1 MVVRAGSCDK
11 NHFVDSNTRNDQ
23 MKIIAS
29 LTDAGLAV
37 AARDAGADM
46 IECRLDLMAGDPVAQ
61 VRACREQV
69 ALPIIATIRSGAE
82 GGRFFGDA
90 DEWFRQIQPVFPYV
104 EYVDIEQRFARHA
117 AEIRAEKKIIIAS
130 YHTSQAMALPDLFML
145 ERELRVYGDIPKIII
160 TPSTAEDI
168 VDLAAFT
175 CAAKKPVC
183 TGVMGAAFRYARV
196 MLPFFGSG
204 FVYCSTGTATATG
217 QYTVGEFTDIMKLMQ
232 GKDDTVT
239 E

>member
-1 MVVRAGSCDK
+1 
-11 NHFVDSNTRNDQ
+11 

-29 LTDAGLAV
+29 LTDTSLAV

-46 IECRLDLMAGDPVAQ
+46 IECRLDLMADDPVAQ

-90 DEWFRQIQPVFPYV
+90 DEWFRQIQPVLPYV
-104 EYVDIEQRFARHA
+104 EYVDVEQRFARHA
-117 AEIRAEKKIIIAS
+117 TPIRAEKKIIIAS

-183 TGVMGAAFRYARV
+183 TGVMGTAFRYARV
-196 MLPFFGSG
+196 MLPFFGSEL
-204 FVYCSTGTATATG
+204 VYCHVGSATATG
-217 QYTVGEFTDIMKLMQ
+217 QYSVEEFVELMRRMQ
-232 GKDDTVT
+232 ATG
-239 E
+239 